1 MNLKIRLLYYLI
13 LILISVK
20 VRAQDPVF
28 TQYMLV
34 PETINPA
41 FTGIANA
48 WNAGILNRRQWPDG
62 NRRIDTRFGYAN
74 NMVTDQLAVGGTV
87 LNHHEEFTNY
97 NYFQLNG
104 AISYRVELDYDWR
117 LRLGLEGGYG
127 LKNFNFA
134 NLLLEDQINIDDG
147 SISGGSIDPG
157 VLNSGDKID
166 FFDFSV
172 GVVVDQENA
181 WFGAALKHIN
191 RPDISFTVTGN
202 VPLDMFLTV
211 HGGYYLTFEKAS
223 LRFLPD
229 DTDVLFT
236 FNYMRQ
242 SQYNRLDIGGL
253 LEMPMFTFGVMAATN
268 PERKSGNGHFI
279 TSINPIIS
287 MKFGEFTFGY
297 SYDLNT
303 SKIGRTQGVHEL
315 TLTWQSNHT
324 CNKCD
329 NYKVKLKRNGEAGY
343 IRN

>member
-1 MNLKIRLLYYLI
+1 MKRNIRLFLYVLMI
-13 LILISVK
+13 FVSVEVK
-20 VRAQDPVF
+20 AQDPVF

-41 FTGIANA
+41 FTGLANA
-48 WNAGILNRRQWPDG
+48 WNAGLLNRRQWPDG
-62 NRRIDTRFGYAN
+62 NRRMDTRFGYAN

-87 LNHHEEFTNY
+87 LNHHEEFTGY
-97 NYFQLNG
+97 NYFQFNG
-104 AISYRVELDYDWR
+104 AVSYRVELDYDWR
-117 LRLGLEGGYG
+117 LRMGIEGGYG
-127 LKNFNFA
+127 RKNFNFR
-134 NLLLEDQINIDDG
+134 NLLLEDQINIGDG

-157 VLNSGDKID
+157 VLNGANKID

-172 GVVVDQENA
+172 GIVVDQENA

-191 RPDISFTVTGN
+191 RPDISFTETGN

-242 SQYNRLDIGGL
+242 AQYNRIDIGGI
-253 LEMPMFTFGVMAATN
+253 LEMPSFSFGLMAATN
-268 PERKSGNGHFI
+268 PERKSNNGHFI
-279 TSINPIIS
+279 TSINPIVS
-287 MKFGEFTFGY
+287 MKMGEFTFGY
-297 SYDLNT
+297 SYDLNI
-303 SKIGRTQGVHEL
+303 SKIGHTQGVHEL
-315 TLTWQSNHT
+315 TLTWQSSHT

-329 NYKVKLKRNGEAGY
+329 NYKVRLKRNGEAGY
-343 IRN
+343 TH

>member
-1 MNLKIRLLYYLI
+1 MKIKLRLFLYMLMI
-13 LILISVK
+13 LASIEVK
-20 VRAQDPVF
+20 AQDPVF
-28 TQYMLV
+28 TQYVLV

-41 FTGIANA
+41 FTGLANA
-48 WNAGILNRRQWPDG
+48 WNAGLLNRRQWPDG
-62 NRRIDTRFGYAN
+62 NRRMDTRYAYAN

-87 LNHHEEFTNY
+87 LNHQEVFTNY

-104 AISYRVELDYDWR
+104 AVSYRVELDYDWR
-117 LRLGLEGGYG
+117 LRLGIEGGYG
-127 LKNFNFA
+127 RKNFNFR
-134 NLLLEDQINIDDG
+134 NLLLEDQININDG

-157 VLNSGDKID
+157 VLNGPDKID
-166 FFDFSV
+166 FVDFSV
-172 GVVVDQENA
+172 GIVVDQEDA

-191 RPDISFTVTGN
+191 RPDISFTEAGN
-202 VPLDMFLTV
+202 VPLDMFLTI

-242 SQYNRLDIGGL
+242 SQYNRLDIGGM
-253 LEMPMFTFGVMAATN
+253 LEMPMFTFGVIAATN
-268 PERKSGNGHFI
+268 PERKSGNSHFI
-279 TSINPIIS
+279 TSINPIVS
-287 MKFGEFTFGY
+287 MKSGEFTFGY

-303 SKIGRTQGVHEL
+303 SRIGRTQGVHEL

-343 IRN
+343 TH

>member
-1 MNLKIRLLYYLI
+1 MKIKLRLFLYMLMI
-13 LILISVK
+13 LASIEVK
-20 VRAQDPVF
+20 AQDPVF

-41 FTGIANA
+41 FTGLANA

-62 NRRIDTRFGYAN
+62 NRRMDTRYGYAN

-104 AISYRVELDYDWR
+104 AVSYRVELDYDWR
-117 LRLGLEGGYG
+117 LRLGIEGGYG
-127 LKNFNFA
+127 RKNFNFR
-134 NLLLEDQINIDDG
+134 NLLLEDQININDG

-157 VLNSGDKID
+157 VLNSPNKID
-166 FFDFSV
+166 FVDFSV
-172 GVVVDQENA
+172 GIVVDKEDA

-191 RPDISFTVTGN
+191 RPDISFTEAGN
-202 VPLDMFLTV
+202 VPLDMFLTI

-242 SQYNRLDIGGL
+242 SQYNRLDIGGM
-253 LEMPMFTFGVMAATN
+253 LEMPMFTFGVIAATN
-268 PERKSGNGHFI
+268 PERKSGNSHFI
-279 TSINPIIS
+279 TSINPIVS

-303 SKIGRTQGVHEL
+303 SRIGRTQGVHEL

-343 IRN
+343 TR

>member
-1 MNLKIRLLYYLI
+1 MKRNIQLFLYVLMI
-13 LILISVK
+13 LVTVK
-20 VRAQDPVF
+20 VKAQDPVF

-41 FTGIANA
+41 FTGVANA

-62 NRRIDTRFGYAN
+62 NRRMDTRFGYAN

-87 LNHHEEFTNY
+87 LNHHEEFTGY
-97 NYFQLNG
+97 NYFQFNG
-104 AISYRVELDYDWR
+104 AVSYRVELDDYWR
-117 LRLGLEGGYG
+117 FRMGIEGGYG
-127 LKNFNFA
+127 RKNFNFR
-134 NLLLEDQINIDDG
+134 NLLLLEDQINIGDG

-157 VLNSGDKID
+157 VLNGTDKID
-166 FFDFSV
+166 FVDFSV
-172 GVVVDQENA
+172 GIVVDQEKA

-191 RPDISFTVTGN
+191 RPDISFRETGN
-202 VPLDMFLTV
+202 VPLDMFLTI

-242 SQYNRLDIGGL
+242 SQYNRLDIGAM
-253 LEMPMFTFGVMAATN
+253 LELPMFTFGVMAATN
-268 PERKSGNGHFI
+268 PERKSNNSHFI

-287 MKFGEFTFGY
+287 MKLGEFTFGY
-297 SYDLNT
+297 SYDLNI

-315 TLTWQSNHT
+315 TLTWQSSHT
-324 CNKCD
+324 CSKCD
-329 NYKVKLKRNGEAGY
+329 NYKVRLKRNGEAGY
-343 IRN
+343 IH

>member
-1 MNLKIRLLYYLI
+1 MKRNIRLFLYVLMI
-13 LILISVK
+13 LVSVEVK
-20 VRAQDPVF
+20 AQDPVF

-41 FTGIANA
+41 FTGLANA
-48 WNAGILNRRQWPDG
+48 WNAGLLNRRQWPDG
-62 NRRIDTRFGYAN
+62 NRRMDTRYGYAN
-74 NMVTDQLAVGGTV
+74 NMVTDQLAVGGTI
-87 LNHHEEFTNY
+87 LNHHEEFTGY

-104 AISYRVELDYDWR
+104 AVSYRVELDYDWR
-117 LRLGLEGGYG
+117 LRLGIEGGYG
-127 LKNFNFA
+127 RKNFNFR
-134 NLLLEDQINIDDG
+134 NLLLEDQINTSDG

-157 VLNSGDKID
+157 VLHGADKID
-166 FFDFSV
+166 FMDFSV
-172 GVVVDQENA
+172 GIVVDQENA

-191 RPDISFTVTGN
+191 RPDISFTETGN

-242 SQYNRLDIGGL
+242 AQYNRLDIGGI
-253 LEMPMFTFGVMAATN
+253 LEMPTFSFGIMAATN
-268 PERKSGNGHFI
+268 PERKSSNSHFI
-279 TSINPIIS
+279 TSINPIVS
-287 MKFGEFTFGY
+287 MKMGEFTFGY
-297 SYDLNT
+297 SYDLNI

-315 TLTWQSNHT
+315 TLTWQSSHT

-329 NYKVKLKRNGEAGY
+329 NYKVRLKRNGEAGY
-343 IRN
+343 TH

>member
-1 MNLKIRLLYYLI
+1 MKLKIRLFLSSLVC
-13 LILISVK
+13 LVSLGAA
-20 VRAQDPVF
+20 AQDPVF

-62 NRRIDTRFGYAN
+62 NRRMDTRYGYAN

-104 AISYRVELDYDWR
+104 AISYRVELDSYWR
-117 LRLGLEGGYG
+117 FRMGLEGGYG
-127 LKNFNFA
+127 RKNFNFG
-134 NLLLEDQINIDDG
+134 NLLLEDQININDG
-147 SISGGSIDPG
+147 SISSGSIDAG
-157 VLNSGDKID
+157 VLHSGDKID
-166 FFDFSV
+166 FWDFSV
-172 GVVVDQENA
+172 GLVVDQEDM

-191 RPDISFTVTGN
+191 RPDISFTETGN

-211 HGGYYLTFEKAS
+211 HGGYYLPLDQT
-223 LRFLPD
+223 LMGILPENS
-229 DTDVLFT
+229 DVLFT

-242 SQYNRLDIGGL
+242 SQYNRLDLGFVMEL
-253 LEMPMFTFGVMAATN
+253 PMFSFGMIAATN
-268 PERKSGNGHFI
+268 PERKSSNSHFI
-279 TSINPIIS
+279 TSVNPVVS
-287 MKFGEFTFGY
+287 MKLGEFTFGY

-303 SKIGRTQGVHEL
+303 SRMGRTQGVHEL
-315 TLTWQSNHT
+315 SLTWQSNHT
-324 CNKCD
+324 CNRCD

-343 IRN
+343 TH